1 MEPNTQN
8 TTAPVSDADNTTRE
22 NTETSINQNS
32 STVSSV
38 PSLVSSSMGAS
49 SVPLPKTGSQYFN
62 NSIFWIEIEKI
73 VPNPYQPRREFDP
86 HALKDLSESIRMYGL
101 LQPIVVTRK
110 EVIKE
115 DGGLSVQ
122 YELISGERRLRA
134 SKLAGLQQMP
144 VIIRAGEEDARVKL
158 ELAIIENLQREDLN
172 AVDRARSFQKL
183 ADEFGLK
190 HAQIAEKMGKSRE
203 YVTNSI
209 RLLSLPEHMLIA
221 LSEKKISE
229 GHTRPL
235 LMLVDRPEEQETLFK
250 EIVFKK
256 ITVREAESIAR
267 RVAVERTRKKDSTM
281 PDPEIREFET
291 KLNQALGTRVM
302 IEKREQGG
310 KVVIDF
316 FNNQDLRHLLEMLEQ
331 NPSSRGINSMPNY
344 VPGQQTVQGVV
355 HQTLGDQ
362 IVAQQTVA
370 NQTQIPTTDFSAIS
384 SISSSL
390 NFMGSQAE
398 KSAGDSDIIKLVHTE
413 MEPKELGI
421 DSFEQG
427 GLVSHLE
434 PSMNTENLQGSLSAS
449 VANDGSG
456 EVDFAVTQ
464 TPVDDSTPSDAKDD
478 EDLYSIKNFS
488 I

>member
-8 TTAPVSDADNTTRE
+8 TSAPISDAENNVNTASPTISPA
-22 NTETSINQNS
+22 T
-32 STVSSV
+32 
-38 PSLVSSSMGAS
+38 SSSS
-49 SVPLPKTGSQYFN
+49 SVPLPKTGSLYFN
-62 NSIFWIEIEKI
+62 NSIFWIEVEKI

-101 LQPIVVTRK
+101 LQPLVVTRR
-110 EVIKE
+110 EIIKE
-115 DGGLSVQ
+115 DGGLAVQ

-134 SKLAGLQQMP
+134 SKLAGLVQVP

-172 AVDRARSFQKL
+172 AVDRARSFQRL

-190 HAQIAEKMGKSRE
+190 HVQIAEKMGKSRE

-267 RVAVERTRKKDSTM
+267 RVAVERTRKKDANM

-316 FNNQDLRHLLEMLEQ
+316 FNNQDLRHLLDMLER
-331 NPSSRGINSMPNY
+331 NPNAKNMNSIPEYVPQSVGTNHVSEQVTSQINS
-344 VPGQQTVQGVV
+344 
-355 HQTLGDQ
+355 L
-362 IVAQQTVA
+362 A
-370 NQTQIPTTDFSAIS
+370 N
-384 SISSSL
+384 SL
-390 NFMGSQAE
+390 NTMGTYAD
-398 KSAGDSDIIKLVHTE
+398 KTAGDTDVIKLIHTE
-413 MEPKELGI
+413 MEPKELGL

-427 GLVSHLE
+427 GIVSHIE

-449 VANDGSG
+449 VANEGS
-456 EVDFAVTQ
+456 DFLVTQ
-464 TPVDDSTPSDAKDD
+464 TPVDDSTPSDVKDD